1 MTSLYRQR
9 ANFEKELLASLPLFI
24 KKTGWKKNSSAL
36 FKVDGG
42 YFQNIFISS
51 NYGISHTTVSLGFK
65 PLAVDRILWDILDI
79 PENINQ
85 PISFHA
91 WGAFT
96 CSSPT
101 IFEAQI
107 ELPGQSPQ
115 EVAQT
120 VASQCIEKAELYRDF
135 LASSTFTD
143 FVENHPTHK
152 LSGGYAVTLVTSL
165 INDGNYKRAR
175 ELAIM
180 YASGELRSSS
190 SLSSRGEGFHQ
201 LAVKWL
207 DADMQSKKVL
217 AIAAQEDSN

>member
-9 ANFEKELLASLPLFI
+9 ANFEKELLASLPLLI

-36 FKVDGG
+36 IKVDGG
-42 YFQNIFISS
+42 YFQTICISS
-51 NYGISHTTVSLGFK
+51 NYEVSHTTVSLGFK
-65 PLAVDRILWDILDI
+65 PLVLDRILWDILDI
-79 PENINQ
+79 QENINQ

-96 CSSPT
+96 CSSPP

-120 VASQCIEKAELYRDF
+120 IASLCLEKTELYRDF
-135 LASSTFTD
+135 LARSTYTD
-143 FVENHPTHK
+143 FVENHPSHK

-175 ELAIM
+175 ELAFK
-180 YASGELRSSS
+180 YASGKLRSSS
-190 SLSSRGEGFHQ
+190 NLSSRGECFHQ
-201 LAVKWL
+201 RTVKWL
-207 DADMQSKKVL
+207 DADMYSKRIL
-217 AIAAQEDSN
+217 ATGAREDFN